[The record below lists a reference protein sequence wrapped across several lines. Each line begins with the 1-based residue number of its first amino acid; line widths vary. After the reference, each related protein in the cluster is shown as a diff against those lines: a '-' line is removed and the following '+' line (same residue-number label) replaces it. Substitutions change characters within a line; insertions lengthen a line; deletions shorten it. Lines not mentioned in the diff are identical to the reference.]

1 MQRNLI
7 TDGVSGQ
14 QTVLTLAP
22 GTTLMIGM
30 QPRLEP

>member
-7 TDGVSGQ
+7 TDGASGQ

-30 QPRLEP
+30 